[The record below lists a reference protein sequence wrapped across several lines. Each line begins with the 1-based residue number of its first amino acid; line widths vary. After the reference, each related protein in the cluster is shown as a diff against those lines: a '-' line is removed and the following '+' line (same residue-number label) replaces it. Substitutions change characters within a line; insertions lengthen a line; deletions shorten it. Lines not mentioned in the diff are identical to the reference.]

1 MYISGGRVFHTLEEA
16 TAYANFIAKISGFII
31 AVERLTP

>member
-1 MYISGGRVFHTLEEA
+1 MYEAGGRVFHTLEEA
-16 TAYANFIAKISGFII
+16 IAYANFIAKISGLIV